1 MTLSLND
8 KIFTIL
14 PDRVDKTITLIGTG
28 ATAKNNIFLVT
39 GSVELVSIVGQKIS
53 GAMTNLTAG
62 FLELTDGAD
71 ITADGIV
78 LSGLA
83 NGTTF
88 AKTGLAAAALDL
100 ADNVGG
106 KVTEAAAAGAIYSP
120 CILTAKTA
128 VATYVIFTYT
138 TSDAPIVGTIKWV
151 AEYKSINGGTLTAV

>member
-1 MTLSLND
+1 MVLSIND
-8 KIFTIL
+8 RLFENI
-14 PDRVDKTITLIGTG
+14 PDKVNNTITLIGTG
-28 ATAKNNIFLVT
+28 ATAKNNIFLLT
-39 GSVELVSIVGQKIS
+39 GSVELVSIVGQKAS
-53 GAMTNLTAG
+53 GAMVNLTAG

-71 ITADGIV
+71 ITADGIA

-100 ADNVGG
+100 ADNVAGA
-106 KVTEAAAAGAIYSP
+106 VTEAAAAGAIYSP

-138 TSDAPIVGTIKWV
+138 TSDTPIVGTIKWI